1 MERRK
6 RRAAAA
12 LAVCLGAAGAFGP
25 AGEGEAAPK
34 RARDLKEIKL
44 GEVTLQR
51 PKPQRVELPNGMV
64 VYLLENHRLPLVNV
78 AARIRTGSLYEP
90 AEQAGVAQATGILL
104 RTGGTARLTP
114 DELDEKFDFLA
125 ARSST
130 GIGADMGTASLD
142 VPSGNFEEALG
153 LFAEMLRQP
162 GFDADQL
169 EVARNQVK
177 EGIRRQNDNPI
188 QIAIREFFKL
198 LYGADHPA
206 ARTPTFASVDR
217 LQRDQ
222 LKAFHAR
229 YYHPNNMLLAVAGD
243 FDRSQIEARLARA
256 FGGWE
261 RKEVILPPIPQITVG
276 DAPGVWFARKDVPQ
290 STILVGH
297 LSMTVRDPDHV
308 ALEMV
313 NDVLGGGGFS
323 SRIVETIRN
332 DRGLAYFAGSF
343 FQPGTT
349 MPGAFLGISLTQADS
364 TTVAL
369 DLLLKE
375 IRGIREGEMGAAEL
389 ATAKNQRL
397 KSEVFEYDSPEEI
410 VDRVLYLEY
419 FGLPADYLERSL
431 EEVKSLDTAR
441 ALAVAARGLHP
452 DRLKILVVGNPDTWS
467 PPLSQFGDPVREIA
481 IADPTAEGS

>member
-1 MERRK
+1 MGIVVRRTAVLLAATLGIAG
-6 RRAAAA
+6 AAAVDRA
-12 LAVCLGAAGAFGP
+12 
-25 AGEGEAAPK
+25 EAAAK
-34 RARDLKEIKL
+34 RARDLKDIKT
-44 GEVTLQR
+44 GDVTLKR
-51 PKPQRVELPNGMV
+51 PKPERLALPNGMV

-78 AARIRTGSLYEP
+78 AARIRTGSVYEP
-90 AEQAGVAQATGILL
+90 GDQAGVAQATGILL
-104 RTGGTARLTP
+104 RTGGTTNLSP
-114 DELDEKFDFLA
+114 DELDEKLDYLA

-130 GIGADMGTASLD
+130 GIGPDIGMASLD

-153 LFAEMLRQP
+153 LYAEMLHNP
-162 GFDADQL
+162 GFDAQQF
-169 EVARNQVK
+169 EVAKNQVK

-198 LYGADHPA
+198 LYGAEHPA
-206 ARTPTFASVDR
+206 ARTPTFASVDK

-229 YYHPNNMLLAVAGD
+229 YFHPNNMLLAVAGD
-243 FDRSQIEARLARA
+243 FDRTKIEGQLSKA
-256 FGGWE
+256 FAGWE
-261 RKEVILPPIPQITVG
+261 RKEVILPPIPAITVG
-276 DAPGVWFARKDVPQ
+276 EAPGVWFARKDVPQ

-297 LSMTVRDPDHV
+297 LSMMVRDPDHV
-308 ALEMV
+308 AMEVV
-313 NDVLGGGGFS
+313 NDVLGGGSFS

-343 FQPGTT
+343 FQAGTT

-375 IRGIREGEMGAAEL
+375 IKGIREAEMGPQEL
-389 ATAKNQRL
+389 ATAKNSRL

-431 EEVKSLDTAR
+431 EEVKGLGTVR
-441 ALAVAARGLHP
+441 ALEVAATHLHP
-452 DRLKILVVGNPDTWS
+452 ERLKILVVGNPDKWT
-467 PPLSQFGDPVREIA
+467 PALSTFGEVHEIA
-481 IADPTAEGS
+481 ITDPTAGGS